1 MSTELEVHI
10 VRRYPSGFEVAASW
24 RQPIDPAGITV
35 LFGPSGSGKTTLLR
49 CLAGLERPDDGRI
62 RLGDTVWFDAATG
75 RHVPPQRRRIGFLFQ
90 DYALFPHRTV
100 AGNIAFGLAH
110 LSHAERRRRV
120 AELLTLFELEGLAD
134 RYPHELSGGQQQRV
148 ALARALAPRPRLLL
162 LDEPLSALDS
172 PTRDVLRRKLR
183 RWLQAL
189 NIPAVIVTHDW
200 LEASTLGEQVL
211 VLDGG
216 RVLQQGSVAEVFS
229 RPASTRVA
237 GIVGVETV
245 VPGEVLAV
253 ENGLA
258 RVAVGLA
265 TLTAVAPAELNG
277 RVYVCIRA
285 EEVTLLP
292 APPEATSARNRLL
305 AQVVRVE
312 PEGALVR
319 VELDAGFPLVALV
332 TRPSREELQLE
343 PGRSVWALIKA
354 PAVHLV
360 PR

>member
-1 MSTELEVHI
+1 MSAELDLHI
-10 VRRYPSGFEVAASW
+10 VRRHPSGFEVAAAW

-62 RLGDTVWFDAATG
+62 QLGDTVWFDAATG

-110 LSHAERRRRV
+110 LSRSERHRRV
-120 AELLTLFELEGLAD
+120 AELLALFELEGLAD

-162 LDEPLSALDS
+162 LDEPLSALDG

-216 RVLQQGSVAEVFS
+216 RVLQQGPVAEVFS

-245 VPGEVLAV
+245 VPGEVLSV

-258 RVAVGLA
+258 RVAVGSA

-305 AQVVRVE
+305 AQVVHVE

>member
-10 VRRYPSGFEVAASW
+10 VRRYPSGFEVVASW

-75 RHVPPQRRRIGFLFQ
+75 RHVAPQRRRIGFLFQ

-110 LSHAERRRRV
+110 LSRAERSRRV
-120 AELLTLFELEGLAD
+120 AELLALFELEGLAD

-148 ALARALAPRPRLLL
+148 ALARALAPRPHLLL
-162 LDEPLSALDS
+162 LDEPLSALDG

-216 RVLQQGSVAEVFS
+216 RVLQQGPVAEVFS

-237 GIVGVETV
+237 SIVGVETV

-258 RVAVGLA
+258 RVLVGSA
-265 TLTAVAPAELNG
+265 TLTAVVPAELNG

-319 VELDAGFPLVALV
+319 VELNAGFPLVALV
-332 TRPSREELQLE
+332 TRPSHEELQLE
-343 PGRSVWALIKA
+343 PGRSVWVLIKA

>member
-1 MSTELEVHI
+1 MSAALVVHL
-10 VRRYPSGFEVAASW
+10 VRRYPSGFEVRASW
-24 RQPIDPAGITV
+24 HQPIDPAGITV

-62 RLGDTVWFDAATG
+62 QLGDMVWFDAATG

-100 AGNIAFGLAH
+100 AGNIAFGLVH
-110 LSHAERRRRV
+110 LSRAERRRRV
-120 AELLTLFELEGLAD
+120 AELLALFELEGLAD

-148 ALARALAPRPRLLL
+148 ALARALAPHPRLLL
-162 LDEPLSALDS
+162 LDEPLSALDG

-189 NIPAVIVTHDW
+189 GIPAVIVTHDW
-200 LEASTLGEQVL
+200 LDASTLGQQVL

-216 RVLQQGSVAEVFS
+216 QVLQQGPVAEVFS
-229 RPASTRVA
+229 RPISTRVA

-245 VPGEVLAV
+245 VPGEVLSV

-258 RVAVGLA
+258 RVAVGPA
-265 TLTAVAPAELNG
+265 TLTAVASAELNG

-292 APPEATSARNRLL
+292 VPPEATSARNRLL
-305 AQVVRVE
+305 ARVVRVE

-319 VELDAGFPLVALV
+319 VELEAGFPLVALV

-354 PAVHLV
+354 PAIHLV

>member
-1 MSTELEVHI
+1 MGVALEVHI
-10 VRRYPSGFEVAASW
+10 VCRYSSSFEVAATWQQSL
-24 RQPIDPAGITV
+24 DPATVTV

-49 CLAGLERPDDGRI
+49 CLAGLERPDEGRI
-62 RLGDTVWFDAATG
+62 QIGDEVWFDAATG
-75 RHVPPQRRRIGFLFQ
+75 HHVPPQRRRIGFLFQ
-90 DYALFPHRTV
+90 EYALFPHRTV
-100 AGNIAFGLAH
+100 SDNIAFGLVH
-110 LSHAERRRRV
+110 LPRAERRRRV
-120 AELLTLFELEGLAD
+120 SELLTLFELEELAH

-162 LDEPLSALDS
+162 LDEPLAALDG

-183 RWLQAL
+183 RWLHTL

-200 LEASTLGEQVL
+200 LEASTLGQQVI
-211 VLDGG
+211 VLDSG
-216 RVLQQGSVAEVFS
+216 RVLQQGPVEEVFS

-237 GIVGVETV
+237 DIVGVETV
-245 VPGEVLAV
+245 VPGQVLDVAG
-253 ENGLA
+253 GLA
-258 RVAVGLA
+258 RVAVGTA
-265 TLTAVAPAELNG
+265 TLTAVAPSELNG

-292 APPEATSARNRLL
+292 APPEATSARNRLR
-305 AQVVRVE
+305 ARVVRVE

-332 TRPSREELQLE
+332 TRPSCDELQLA

-354 PAVHLV
+354 PAIHLV

>member
-1 MSTELEVHI
+1 MSVDLLVQI
-10 VRRYPSGFEVAASW
+10 RRRYRSGFEVAAAW
-24 RQPIDPAGITV
+24 RQSVDPPSITV

-49 CLAGLERPDDGRI
+49 CLAGLERPDAGRI
-62 RLGDTVWFDAATG
+62 QLGDELWFDAACN
-75 RHVPPQRRRIGFLFQ
+75 RHMPPQRRRIGLLFQ

-100 AGNIAFGLAH
+100 AENIAFGLAH
-110 LSHAERRRRV
+110 QPRQEQRRRV
-120 AELLTLFELEGLAD
+120 TELLQLFELEGLAH

-162 LDEPLSALDS
+162 LDEPLAALDG
-172 PTRDVLRRKLR
+172 PTRERLRRKLR
-183 RWLQAL
+183 RWLQTWGL
-189 NIPAVIVTHDW
+189 PAVIVTHDW
-200 LEASTLGEQVL
+200 LEASTLGEHVI
-211 VLDGG
+211 VLDQG
-216 RVLQQGSVAEVFS
+216 RVLQQGPLNEVFS

-253 ENGLA
+253 EGGLA
-258 RVAVGLA
+258 RVAVGSA

-277 RVYVCIRA
+277 RVFVCIRA

-292 APPEATSARNRLL
+292 APPEATSARNRLR
-305 AQVVRVE
+305 ARVVRVE

-354 PAVHLV
+354 PAIHLV